1 MKHAM
6 GRTALLALCLPLLL
20 AGCGGEETAQAV
32 PQEEIWAQ
40 VEQQLGSSLPSLMPV
55 EEEQLEQLYGIG
67 DDEIE
72 DFELHMAMMNV
83 QADEILF
90 ARVKSGQMETVKKA
104 IEERAK
110 QLDEQWSTYLP
121 DQHELVKNYIL
132 EEKGDYVCFLIGTQ
146 ADKIETIWEESITQ
160 Q

>member
-1 MKHAM
+1 MRWV
-6 GRTALLALCLPLLL
+6 GRRCWRCACRCCWPAA
-20 AGCGGEETAQAV
+20 AGRETAQAV

-55 EEEQLEQLYGIG
+55 EEEQMEQLYGIG

-110 QLDEQWSTYLP
+110 QLDEAVVHLP
-121 DQHELVKNYIL
+121 ARSARAGQKLYSGGEGGLRLLSHRHP
-132 EEKGDYVCFLIGTQ
+132 GR
-146 ADKIETIWEESITQ
+146 
-160 Q
+160 